1 MQGAVLRKAVIT
13 QRGVTHSALPKHKSR
28 HPSPVELL
36 NSARQHNKS
45 QTPPPTGR
53 ERKIIAWGTATF
65 VPGNTLSGSE
75 VGLWARHA
83 PASRE
88 LEAPQWPHPQ
98 VALVEPLGAAHE
110 KQRGWEP
117 GVGPG

>member
-1 MQGAVLRKAVIT
+1 MG
-13 QRGVTHSALPKHKSR
+13 
-28 HPSPVELL
+28 LL

-98 VALVEPLGAAHE
+98 VALVEPLGAAHV

-117 GVGPG
+117 GVGPGLRTMPAGPQGSIGVKGEQRGISQL